1 MRATVDSRTPGDETL
16 NTFILPLNHEVLVE
30 LKSAEKPLD
39 EYLEK
44 QAMEMRLTGSSS

>member
-16 NTFILPLNHEVLVE
+16 NTFTLPFNHEVLVE